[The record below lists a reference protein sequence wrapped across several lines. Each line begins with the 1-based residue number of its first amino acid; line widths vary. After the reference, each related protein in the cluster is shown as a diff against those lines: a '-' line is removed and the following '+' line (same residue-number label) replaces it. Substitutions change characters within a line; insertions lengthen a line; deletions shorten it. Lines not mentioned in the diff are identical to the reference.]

1 MEMATPYTAHL
12 HTFHDPKC
20 MKFAKTG
27 DSTLL
32 KVSTHQIE
40 TLPFCNTRCTL
51 ETGVGSTTVTICTT
65 VRYLIHIRVA
75 ASRFGKPL
83 ESKEIDRQ
91 R

>member
-40 TLPFCNTRCTL
+40 TLPFCNNGL
-51 ETGVGSTTVTICTT
+51 HLGNW
-65 VRYLIHIRVA
+65 
-75 ASRFGKPL
+75 
-83 ESKEIDRQ
+83 
-91 R
+91 

>member
-32 KVSTHQIE
+32 KVSTRQIE

-51 ETGVGSTTVTICTT
+51 ETGEGSTTVTICTT
-65 VRYLIHIRVA
+65 VRFSIHAPVA
-75 ASRFGKPL
+75 ASRSGKPF
-83 ESKEIDRQ
+83 ESEEIDRQ